1 MSIDKKIA
9 EKLVALAEKEIEE
22 SESLIDVF
30 QTNLKCAEEK
40 IQRYAFVETIGLDFE
55 PIIKRFRKTLKDEKD
70 SKKSFNDK
78 INTEY
83 VRIEELKYFIEEI
96 RGAFTL

>member
-1 MSIDKKIA
+1 M
-9 EKLVALAEKEIEE
+9 
-22 SESLIDVF
+22 
-30 QTNLKCAEEK
+30 
-40 IQRYAFVETIGLDFE
+40 ETIGLDFE